1 MSNGTPTPTQAQT
14 QPPKPPKKKQKSGF
28 FSRFDSLW
36 LMKAVIAAFF
46 FLFLLLPL
54 LSVLIVSFTGQ
65 PVNILGSLINPDI
78 LAANLDR
85 LSNASLEHWGSLF
98 GGVYMS
104 ALRNSLML
112 SLGVSLLVILM
123 CLPIAYGFART
134 TMPFKKTFAALCT
147 MPIIVPTFISAA
159 GFIIMFGRTGWVTS
173 LYQSMGFDGTL
184 INAYSMTAIVLIQT
198 FFFFPFAL
206 WPMVAAFKISDI
218 SLEEASQNMGA
229 KNWMTMIFITFPLA
243 IPGIVSAALL
253 IFTVS
258 FSDFGTP
265 IILAPDGLNLIVVE
279 AYREISGF
287 FNWAGASILTVVMV
301 VVAALFFWLQRL
313 VTKGKDYGTLS
324 GKPKQT
330 KLNDNKVVTTSL
342 AIYTGLVLLIPV
354 LTVLSVVMQ
363 SFATTWGADLLP
375 RGFTLDHYQ
384 TIFTR
389 SGDNILNS
397 IILAGGA
404 LVISVIIATFVS
416 YFVVRENATKLDF
429 ISSVP
434 LIVPG
439 IALGIAY
446 IQMFNTAPLQLT
458 GTAFLLIVAYAIRRM
473 PYMIRSTMGTMMAI
487 KSDIEEAAV
496 NLGASKLLAIITV
509 VGPLMLPGIAAGSIL
524 VFVTVIKETSIT
536 ILMAPSSWAPMS
548 LVVFQNLLRGEV
560 YTASA
565 MAVLIIGLVLILQA
579 LANKITKNSLY

>member
-1 MSNGTPTPTQAQT
+1 MKPELNTS
-14 QPPKPPKKKQKSGF
+14 PPVKPNKSRKKIFAK
-28 FSRFDSLW
+28 FDSLS
-36 LMKAVIAAFF
+36 LMKFLIGAFF
-46 FLFLLLPL
+46 FLFLILPL
-54 LSVLIVSFTGQ
+54 LSILIVSFTGQ
-65 PVNILGSLINPDI
+65 PVNILGSLINSDI
-78 LAANLDR
+78 LSTNIER
-85 LSNASLEHWGSLF
+85 LSNASLEHWANLF
-98 GGVYMS
+98 GGGVYFS
-104 ALRNSLML
+104 ALTNSLSL

-134 TMPFKKTFAALCT
+134 TMPLKKTFAALCT

-159 GFIIMFGRTGWVTS
+159 GFIIMFGRTGWVTT
-173 LYQSMGFDGTL
+173 LYQYLGGDGAL
-184 INAYSMTAIVLIQT
+184 FPVYSMTGIVLVQI

-229 KNWMTMIFITFPLA
+229 RNWITLLFITFPLA
-243 IPGIVSAALL
+243 IPGIISSALL

-301 VVAALFFWLQRL
+301 VVAAIFFWLQRL

-324 GKPKQT
+324 GKPKQA
-330 KLNDNKVVTTSL
+330 KLNDHKIVTTSL
-342 AIYTGLVLLIPV
+342 AVYTGIIVLVPLLA
-354 LTVLSVVMQ
+354 VLSVLMQ

-375 RGFTLDHYQ
+375 RGFTIDHYR

-389 SGDNILNS
+389 STDNIINS
-397 IILAGGA
+397 IVLAGGA
-404 LVISVIIATFVS
+404 LVLSVIIATFVS
-416 YFVVRENATKLDF
+416 YFVVREKAMKLDF
-429 ISSVP
+429 LSSLP

-446 IQMFNTAPLQLT
+446 IQTFNTAPLQLT
-458 GTAFLLIVAYAIRRM
+458 GTAFILIVAYAIRRM

-496 NLGASKLLAIITV
+496 NLGASKLLAIVTV

-536 ILMAPSSWAPMS
+536 ILMAPSNWAPMS
-548 LVVFQNLLRGEV
+548 LVVFQNLLRGEI

-565 MAVLIIGLVLILQA
+565 MAILIIVVVLVLQSI
-579 LANKITKNSLY
+579 ANKLTKNSLY